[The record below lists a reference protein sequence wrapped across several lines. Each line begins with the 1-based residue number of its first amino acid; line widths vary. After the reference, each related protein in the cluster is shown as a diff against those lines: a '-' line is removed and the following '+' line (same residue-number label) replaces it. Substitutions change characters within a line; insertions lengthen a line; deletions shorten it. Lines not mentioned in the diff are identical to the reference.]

1 MIIDTKQVEATLLN
15 KAISGYSIWKDTGI
29 SEASISR
36 LRSGKKQF
44 KDLSIGT
51 VIRVQKWIDAR
62 EDIN

>member
-1 MIIDTKQVEATLLN
+1 MIINTKQVEATLLN
-15 KAISGYSIWKDTGI
+15 KAISGYSIWKNTGI

-44 KDLSIGT
+44 KDLSIDT

-62 EDIN
+62 EDIK

>member
-1 MIIDTKQVEATLLN
+1 MIINTKQVETTLLN

-44 KDLSIGT
+44 KDLSIDT

>member
-15 KAISGYSIWKDTGI
+15 KAISGYSIWKGTGI

-36 LRSGKKQF
+36 LRSGKKRF
-44 KDLSIGT
+44 KDLSIDT